1 MNNPAPAPTPAA
13 SAAPTV
19 RTVTEDEL
27 PDWSRA
33 LNTGFLRP
41 PTTSPQT
48 VAKRR
53 AHFDLTRT
61 RAAFAPAGGTGTR
74 QVATFRSFAQEL
86 TVPGGAT
93 VPTDAV
99 TNVTVSPTHRRRG
112 LLSRMMAADLAEA
125 KERGD
130 VAATLIAAE
139 YPIYGRFGFGPAATA
154 TVWEVD
160 VPRAGLDPRWSGPDD
175 GGRVDLADPEEV
187 RKVGPELHER
197 LRARVAG
204 VVSRD
209 EHWWEYN
216 TGLWPTLEDP
226 WTEPFHAVYR
236 NARGEVEGLVAYR
249 ADSHWGDG
257 KRPQNTAQVQQL
269 IAVTPAAER
278 ALWTYVCSVDWITTV
293 RSGLRAPDDLLPHLL
308 PDPRAARVV
317 TQADFLWVR
326 ILDVARA
333 LEARSY
339 ETSGEF
345 AFEVLDPAGLAGGRF
360 TLTAAPGGAVCSPG
374 AASPQLT
381 VDVRELGALW
391 LGDESVVRLAALG
404 RLVEHEAGAAAGF
417 GALLRTARRPWCPD
431 VF

>member
-1 MNNPAPAPTPAA
+1 MPTDPREAID
-13 SAAPTV
+13 V
-19 RTVTEDEL
+19 RAVTEDEL
-27 PDWSRA
+27 PDWCRA
-33 LNTGFLRP
+33 FNTGFLRP
-41 PTTSPQT
+41 PIATPER
-48 VAKRR
+48 VAKVR
-53 AHFDLTRT
+53 AHYDLTRT
-61 RAAFAPAGGTGTR
+61 YAAFAPAGGTGTR

-93 VPTDAV
+93 VPTDAISTVAV
-99 TNVTVSPTHRRRG
+99 TPTHRRRG
-112 LLSRMMAADLAEA
+112 LLSRMMTADLADA

-139 YPIYGRFGFGPAATA
+139 YPIYGRYGFGPAATG
-154 TVWEVD
+154 TVWEID

-175 GGRVDLADPEEV
+175 GGRIDLADADEV

-204 VVSRD
+204 VVTRG
-209 EHWWEYN
+209 EFWWQN
-216 TGLWPTLEDP
+216 STGLWPTPDDP
-226 WTEPFHAVYR
+226 WKEPFYAVYR
-236 NARGEVEGLVAYR
+236 SARGEVEGLIVYD
-249 ADSHWGDG
+249 ADDHWGDA
-257 KRPQNTAQVQQL
+257 KQPLNTARVRDL

-278 ALWTYVCSVDWITTV
+278 ALWTYLCSVDWVTTV
-293 RSGLRAPDDLLPHLL
+293 RTGLRAPDDLLPHLL

-326 ILDVARA
+326 ILDVVRA

-339 ETSGEF
+339 DTGGEF
-345 AFEVLDPAGLAGGRF
+345 VFEVLDAAGFANGRF
-360 TLTAAPGGAVCSPG
+360 KLTAAPGGAVCSPS

-391 LGDESVVRLAALG
+391 LGDESAVRLAALG

-417 GALLRTARRPWCPD
+417 GALLATSRRPWCPD